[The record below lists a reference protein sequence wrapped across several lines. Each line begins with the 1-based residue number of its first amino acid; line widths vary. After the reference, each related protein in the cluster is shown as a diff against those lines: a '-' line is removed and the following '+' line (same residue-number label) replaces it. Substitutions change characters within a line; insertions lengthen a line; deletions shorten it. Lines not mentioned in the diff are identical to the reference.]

1 MSTFMDSWFC
11 LGKRALSYEGDLDFI
26 FVHGI
31 SASRPISKKTAI
43 SRKPVPVETRVESS
57 EESETE
63 DTSVPVN
70 FPSKYKPKSFHPKI
84 EALKEIF
91 LKVSTQDL
99 LDLNLYNKLDTS
111 QMKVV
116 DAIFSKRYKTDLFAA
131 MKNQTEGELNTF
143 LYLVPKR
150 MDHCEKSSMSIR
162 LSILREK
169 FKESEYGDKRP
180 KDLHDQI
187 NRALFKVYFDPCI
200 DSEEMVEISKSGGQ
214 DDARSSKDKKIPRR
228 SAIFCM
234 KKGLTKCWFRSISSK
249 FLNQLVNIKPDE
261 IKKYYFDRFMIK
273 LDEIFGPK
281 DNREYGRDES
291 LDSYYDH
298 MLKKIENKKFKL
310 PLTSKELEHCDNKA
324 LKKIGKLRKYTDSGE
339 TEDFKEKYGE
349 AVYVDK
355 LNAWRQESETRASST
370 INDK

>member
-1 MSTFMDSWFC
+1 
-11 LGKRALSYEGDLDFI
+11 LDFI
-26 FVHGI
+26 FVFGT
-31 SASRPISKKTAI
+31 AVSRPTSKKTHL
-43 SRKPVPVETRVESS
+43 SRKPVPVETRDESS

-63 DTSVPVN
+63 DTSVPVS

-99 LDLNLYNKLDTS
+99 LDLKLYNKLDAS

-116 DAIFSKRYKTDLFAA
+116 DAIFNKRYRTELIASI
-131 MKNQTEGELNTF
+131 KNQTEGELNTF
-143 LYLVPKR
+143 QYLVPKR

-187 NRALFKVYFDPCI
+187 NKALFRVYFDPCI

-214 DDARSSKDKKIPRR
+214 DDPRGSKEKKIPRR

-249 FLNQLVNIKPDE
+249 FLNHLVNIKPEE

-281 DNREYGRDES
+281 DNREYGLEES
-291 LDSYYDH
+291 LDSYYDS

-310 PLTSKELEHCDNKA
+310 PLTSRELEHCDIKA
-324 LKKIGKLRKYTDSGE
+324 LKKISKLRRYTDSGE

-349 AVYVDK
+349 AAYVEK
-355 LNAWRQESETRASST
+355 LNAWRQESETAANSS
-370 INDK
+370 INEK

>member
-11 LGKRALSYEGDLDFI
+11 LGKRAISYECEFNFM
-26 FVHGI
+26 FVHGSI
-31 SASRPISKKTAI
+31 ASHPVVKKTAT
-43 SRKPVPVETRVESS
+43 SRKPAPAETQDESS
-57 EESETE
+57 GGSETE
-63 DTSVPVN
+63 DTSLPMN
-70 FPSKYKPKSFHPKI
+70 FPSKYKPKTFHPKI

-91 LKVSTQDL
+91 LKVSMQDV
-99 LDLNLYNKLDTS
+99 LDLKLYNKLDPF
-111 QMKVV
+111 QVKVV
-116 DAIFSKRYKTDLFAA
+116 DAIFNKRYKSELFTAI
-131 MKNQTEGELNTF
+131 KSQPDGELNTF
-143 LYLVPKR
+143 QFLIPKR

-214 DDARSSKDKKIPRR
+214 DDPRGTKEKKIPRR

-234 KKGLTKCWFRSISSK
+234 KKGLTKCWFRSISTK
-249 FLNQLVNIKPDE
+249 FLTQLLQIKSEE

-291 LDSYYDH
+291 LDSYFEH
-298 MLKKIENKKFKL
+298 MVSKIQNKKFKL
-310 PLTSKELEHCDNKA
+310 PLTSKELDHCDSKA
-324 LKKIGKLRKYTDSGE
+324 LKKISKLRKFTETGE
-339 TEDFKEKYGE
+339 KEDFQEKYGDGAYLE
-349 AVYVDK
+349 KYQ
-355 LNAWRQESETRASST
+355 AWLHESDTRASST
-370 INDK
+370 VNDK

>member
-1 MSTFMDSWFC
+1 MDSWFC
-11 LGKRALSYEGDLDFI
+11 LGKRAINYGSEFDFI
-26 FVHGI
+26 FVHAI
-31 SASRPISKKTAI
+31 AASRVVPKKTAI
-43 SRKPVPVETRVESS
+43 SRKPVPVETRDESS
-57 EESETE
+57 DESETE
-63 DTSVPVN
+63 DTSVPVS
-70 FPSKYKPKSFHPKI
+70 FPSKYKPKSYHPKI
-84 EALKEIF
+84 EALKELF
-91 LKVSTQDL
+91 LKVSTHDV
-99 LDLNLYNKLDTS
+99 LDLKLYNKLDTS

-116 DAIFSKRYKTDLFAA
+116 DAIFNKRYKSELFAA
-131 MKNQTEGELNTF
+131 MKSQTDGELNTF
-143 LYLVPKR
+143 QYLVPKR

-187 NRALFKVYFDPCI
+187 NRALFRVYFDPCI

-214 DDARSSKDKKIPRR
+214 DDPRGSKEKKIPRR

-234 KKGLTKCWFRSISSK
+234 KKGLTKCWFRSISNK
-249 FLNQLVNIKPDE
+249 FLNQLVQIRPEE

-281 DNREYGRDES
+281 DNKEYSREDS
-291 LDSYYDH
+291 LDSYYEH

-324 LKKIGKLRKYTDSGE
+324 LKKIGKLRKFTDIGE

-349 AVYVDK
+349 GAYLEK
-355 LNAWRQESETRASST
+355 LTTWQLGSETRANST
-370 INDK
+370 VNDK

>member
-11 LGKRALSYEGDLDFI
+11 LGKRVLSYESEFDFI
-26 FVHGI
+26 FVHP
-31 SASRPISKKTAI
+31 STASRLAPKKTPI

-57 EESETE
+57 DESETE
-63 DTSVPVN
+63 DTSVPVS
-70 FPSKYKPKSFHPKI
+70 FPSKYKPKSYHPKI
-84 EALKEIF
+84 EALKELF
-91 LKVSTQDL
+91 LKVSTQDV
-99 LDLNLYNKLDTS
+99 LDLRLYNKLDGS

-116 DAIFSKRYKTDLFAA
+116 DAIFNKRYKPDLLAAIKSQTD
-131 MKNQTEGELNTF
+131 GEINTF
-143 LYLVPKR
+143 QFLVPKR

-187 NRALFKVYFDPCI
+187 NRALFRVYFDPCI

-214 DDARSSKDKKIPRR
+214 DDPRSSKEKKIPRR

-234 KKGLTKCWFRSISSK
+234 KKGLTKCWFRSISNK
-249 FLNQLVNIKPDE
+249 FLNQLVHIKPEE

-281 DNREYGRDES
+281 DNREYGRDDS
-291 LDSYYDH
+291 LDSYYEH

-324 LKKIGKLRKYTDSGE
+324 LKKIGKLRKYTDLGE
-339 TEDFKEKYGE
+339 KEDFIEKYGE
-349 AVYVDK
+349 GAYVEK
-355 LNAWRQESETRASST
+355 LAAWRQESETRASS
-370 INDK
+370 IANDK